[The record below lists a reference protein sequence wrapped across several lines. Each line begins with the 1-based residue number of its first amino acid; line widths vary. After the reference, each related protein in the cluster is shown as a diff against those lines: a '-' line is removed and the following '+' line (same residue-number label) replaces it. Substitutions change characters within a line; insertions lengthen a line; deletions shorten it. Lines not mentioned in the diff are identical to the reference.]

1 MTKTEVADQLDRI
14 KQMVEKL
21 DEAVTQL
28 AIAVEKDEA
37 AEKAAPAKAKTKKAE
52 PAPAA
57 KAPTIEDVRA
67 ALTKLASEKG
77 ASVSK
82 QLLKDYGAEKLSDI
96 AAQDFPELLSKVEEA
111 MQ

>member
-1 MTKTEVADQLDRI
+1 MRTEELA
-14 KQMVEKL
+14 
-21 DEAVTQL
+21 AQL
-28 AIAVEKDEA
+28 AAMSGQLGDLAAKLAAQSAAEA
-37 AEKAAPAKAKTKKAE
+37 AAAKPKTKKAE

-96 AAQDFPELLSKVEEA
+96 AAQDFPELLAKVEEA
-111 MQ
+111 TQ